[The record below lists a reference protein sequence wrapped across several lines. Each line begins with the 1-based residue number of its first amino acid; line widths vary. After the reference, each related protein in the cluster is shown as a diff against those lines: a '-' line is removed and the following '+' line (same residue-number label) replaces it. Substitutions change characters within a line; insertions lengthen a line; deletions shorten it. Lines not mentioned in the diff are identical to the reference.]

1 VDGVVVVV
9 AGGVGGADGTA
20 TATVEILYISGQS
33 TSARQ
38 AGNGWVSLPPML
50 AARESFSLCSLND
63 GTLVAVGG
71 NAVGEA
77 EAVQGPVAEKYT
89 FATNEWTAVQMYGA
103 TEGLRLG
110 TASCAL
116 VTGGILVAGG
126 CNRMLRPVELVSKFE
141 QSNVDIHR
149 SSSPESAGALRRQR
163 APRMIEARLQFGLA
177 ELVDG
182 RVVAVGGCA
191 NTLASSSELYDPG
204 ALSWIQ
210 VTSMPSPRTGFG
222 CAPLPDGR
230 LLVVGGIN
238 PTTGTYPMRNCVL
251 RIPPRRWSV
260 GTHRIQVPA
269 LRAAALSVLLV
280 AERWRRR
287 GSTPADSILAVPS
300 ELWFGILEL
309 LQGIHFIGT
318 SVDAQLGWRDPDDW

>member
-1 VDGVVVVV
+1 
-9 AGGVGGADGTA
+9 
-20 TATVEILYISGQS
+20 
-33 TSARQ
+33 
-38 AGNGWVSLPPML
+38 ML
-50 AARESFSLCSLND
+50 AARKSFSLCSLND

-116 VTGGILVAGG
+116 VSGGILVAGG

-149 SSSPESAGALRRQR
+149 SSSPESAGALRGQR
-163 APRMIEARLQFGLA
+163 APRMIEARSQFGLA

-251 RIPPRRWSV
+251 RIPPASMVSRYSP
-260 GTHRIQVPA
+260 HSSPC
-269 LRAAALSVLLV
+269 SP
-280 AERWRRR
+280 RR
-287 GSTPADSILAVPS
+287 GTVCAAGCRAVVAQR
-300 ELWFGILEL
+300 L
-309 LQGIHFIGT
+309 HT
-318 SVDAQLGWRDPDDW
+318 SGFHSSCPQRVVVWNSGAAPGNSLHWYLRRCAARVERSG